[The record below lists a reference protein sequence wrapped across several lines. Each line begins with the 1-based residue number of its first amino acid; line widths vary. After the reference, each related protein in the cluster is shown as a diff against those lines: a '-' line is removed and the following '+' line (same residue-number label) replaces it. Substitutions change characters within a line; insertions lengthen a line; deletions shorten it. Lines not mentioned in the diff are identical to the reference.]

1 MSVAA
6 TSPGSLDN
14 SGFIRSEASPNIQA
28 LDTILSVLGSQK
40 IAIAT
45 FAYGIFVI
53 LVGTLAQ
60 TEKDIWQVV
69 PEYFRSVV
77 MWVDINLF
85 FPPSFFPS
93 WKRLNVPLIPAP
105 GGMVVGVTMIANIV
119 FAHLRWLLQ
128 LKTKTLPLLG
138 GLALVALGWLVTLLI
153 ILNGH
158 NRGGFQAQPPFTWQ
172 QFWVAFQLVV
182 LATWVCALFGY
193 VWFILQPAVNS
204 LRERN
209 LTWFRTAFATIL
221 LAAIGGYTQF
231 AWFVLFGMEYPGP
244 EMLRIMWQL
253 AQGTIAGGIL
263 LGGSVLVFQKRG
275 GVVLLHQGLLLLM
288 LNELIVARY
297 AVEYQMRLIEG
308 ETKNYLSDSRATEL
322 AIIDRSKSEV
332 DQHTVIPGVILQANA
347 RQNAELLKE
356 KKQPKPIDDPENKL
370 PVNVTVVRYLRNAEL
385 RPLDKGAENPATAG
399 IGLKQ
404 MAKEVPIAKGTDTD
418 SAVDLAAT
426 YVKFTDKKTGA
437 DLGTHL
443 LAQTVSSEFA
453 PITELEEIKVGDQPY
468 LISLRFQRQ
477 YVPFTVH
484 LKDVKRNDYIG
495 TNTPQNYSSDIVLK
509 DKESG
514 VDSEVHIKMNDPL
527 RYSGLTLYQSGY
539 TPLGDGLEMTSLA
552 VVKNTGF
559 LIPYVSLMIITVG
572 MVAHFLMTLT
582 RFLRRRE
589 TEELTTGSIV
599 VAELS
604 PELSTIQAAKN
615 EPKRKGPPIVV
626 KKPPSNFESA
636 LKGYSIAMA
645 AATLIWLILS
655 YWSMRTPTPKP
666 DQLDWEAFGRIPV
679 ASGGR
684 VMPLDTVARNAL
696 LQLRQRETAKTKEG
710 KTIPATQWILDL
722 MTRSPNALTNRVFKI
737 DNPDIKKIL
746 QLEER
751 PGHLYSTEDLLKH
764 HKDFE
769 KQVAVAREKREK
781 KEDLTIL
788 QRRMLVLE
796 GQMTQY
802 MLLFR
807 AFGFPDL
814 PPFPKEGDSPEV
826 QQQKMLDLRMAMMES
841 AQALKRGNPPLLI
854 PLAEAD
860 AADGQHWITLNQALT
875 IWRIETQLQG
885 TKGDPVADSFVK
897 IMSAYLD
904 YAQAA
909 DALKAAREKK
919 EPEAKLKTLQAD
931 VQRAVDP
938 FNTAVSRYLSQVQ
951 RIQPQGYSEDKI
963 KLETWMNRV
972 SPFYVC
978 MELYVIAFLITLA
991 GWLLPS
997 KKINWAAFTL
1007 IVLTFGLHTA
1017 ALWMRIEI
1025 SGRPPVTNLYSSA
1038 VFIGWGCVLLG
1049 IIVEMI
1055 YRIGLGNMEASVAGF
1070 SSLIIAYFLSMSG
1083 DTIGVMQAVLDTQFW
1098 LATHVVC
1105 ITLGYT
1111 ATYVAGLLGVAFV
1124 VLGVATPRLDA
1135 VSRRNLGRMI
1145 YGITCFAMFFSF
1157 FGTVLGG
1164 LWADD
1169 SWGRFWGWDP
1179 KENGALIIVL
1189 WNALILH
1196 ARWDKLVKD
1205 RGLAL
1210 LAIGGNIVTSWSW
1223 FGVNELGIGL
1233 HSYGFTEGVL
1243 LALGAFVLS
1252 QIMLIIVGLIPLKHW
1267 WSVNSESSGITNAVS

>member
-14 SGFIRSEASPNIQA
+14 SGFVRSEASPNIQA
-28 LDTILSVLGSQK
+28 LDTILAVLGSQK

-53 LVGTLAQ
+53 LIGTLAQ

-69 PEYFRSVV
+69 PEYFRSLV

-93 WKRLNVPLIPAP
+93 WKRLNVPLIPMP
-105 GGMVVGVTMIANIV
+105 GGMIVGVTMIANIV

-128 LKTKTLPLLG
+128 LKTKTVPLLG
-138 GLALVALGWLVTLLI
+138 GLALLALGWLVTVLI

-158 NRGGFQAQPPFTWQ
+158 NRGGFQAQPPFSWQ
-172 QFWVAFQLVV
+172 QFWFGFQLSV
-182 LATWVCALFGY
+182 LATWVLGCFAFVWYVVQPLAVVVRSNQLTYFRLAIASLFCGALFAY
-193 VWFILQPAVNS
+193 SAFTWFILM
-204 LRERN
+204 R
-209 LTWFRTAFATIL
+209 
-221 LAAIGGYTQF
+221 
-231 AWFVLFGMEYPGP
+231 MDYPGS

-263 LGGSVLVFQKRG
+263 LGGCVLVFQKRG

-288 LNELIVARY
+288 LNELFVAHY

-322 AIIDRSKSEV
+322 ALIDRSKSEV
-332 DQHTVIPGVILQANA
+332 DEHIVVPGWILRKNA
-347 RQNAELLKE
+347 EQNAGLLKA
-356 KKQPKPIDDPENKL
+356 KKEPQPIADPENKL
-370 PVNVTVVRYLRNAEL
+370 PVNVTVLRYLRNAEVQ
-385 RPLDKGAENPATAG
+385 PLEKGAENLATVG
-399 IGLKQ
+399 SGLKQ

-418 SAVDLAAT
+418 SPVDLGAA
-426 YVKFTDKKTGA
+426 YVKFTEKKGGA
-437 DLGTHL
+437 DLGTYL
-443 LAQTVSSEFA
+443 LAQTVAGEFT
-453 PITELEEIKVGDQPY
+453 PVSELETVKVGEKP
-468 LISLRFQRQ
+468 LSIGLRFQRQ

-509 DKESG
+509 DKQSG

-589 TEELTTGSIV
+589 AEELTSKDIV
-599 VAELS
+599 MAELS
-604 PELSTIQAAKN
+604 PGLNAIQNAKKD
-615 EPKRKGPPIVV
+615 PKRKGPPVQI
-626 KKPPSNFESA
+626 KKPEAHYIDLFMGHSIGMVAA
-636 LKGYSIAMA
+636 LG
-645 AATLIWLILS
+645 IWLVMSFLA
-655 YWSMRTPTPKP
+655 MRPPTLKP
-666 DQLDWEAFGRIPV
+666 DQLDWESFGRIPV

-696 LQLRQRETAKTKEG
+696 LQLRQRENAKTKEG
-710 KTIPATQWILDL
+710 KTIPATQWMLDL
-722 MTRSPNALTNRVFKI
+722 MTRSPSALTNRVFKI

-746 QLEER
+746 KLEDR

-769 KQVAVAREKREK
+769 KQVAVARDKREK

-814 PPFPKEGDSPEV
+814 PPFPKEGDSPEI
-826 QQQKMLDLRMAMMES
+826 QQQKMLELRMAMMES

-854 PLAEAD
+854 PLDESA
-860 AADGQHWITLNQALT
+860 AADDQRWITLNQALT

-885 TKGDPVADSFVK
+885 SKGDPVADSFVK

-909 DALKAAREKK
+909 DALKVAEEKK
-919 EPEAKLKTLQAD
+919 ESEAKLKPLQAD
-931 VQRAVDP
+931 VKRTVEP

-951 RIQPQGYSEDKI
+951 RLQPKGYSEDKI
-963 KLETWMNRV
+963 QLETWMNRV
-972 SPFYVC
+972 SPFYVG
-978 MELYVIAFLITLA
+978 MQLYVIAFLLA
-991 GWLLPS
+991 VIGWLIPS
-997 KKINWAAFTL
+997 RKVNWAAFTL
-1007 IVLTFGLHTA
+1007 VVLTFGLHTA
-1017 ALWMRIEI
+1017 SLWFRIEI

-1038 VFIGWGCVLLG
+1038 IFIGWGCVLIG
-1049 IIVEMI
+1049 VCVEMI
-1055 YRIGLGNMEASVAGF
+1055 YRIGLGNLVATVAGF
-1070 SSLIIAYFLSMSG
+1070 ATLIIAYFLSMSG

-1111 ATYVAGLLGVAFV
+1111 ATYFAGLLGVAFV

-1135 VSRRNLGRMI
+1135 ASRRNLGRMI

-1252 QIMLIIVGLIPLKHW
+1252 QIVLIIVGLIPLKHW
-1267 WSVNSESSGITNAVS
+1267 WSVNSESSGITNATS